1 VSFLSHGG
9 GNKDRPR
16 RSQASQSEAIIAR
29 AQMPYGGRRE
39 TGTSYA
45 ALVSGGQLFTAT
57 VVSLCIA
64 ACAHVRARSIRSRSS
79 ISDWIAAL
87 LSSKQV
93 SSQAC
98 TRARIKQ
105 HVLPPCVIN
114 GLACAFAIVWQQ
126 RPIGERKDPESFNG
140 AFRDHW
146 RIEQDNAHWPID
158 LTLPSGLAKAV
169 TPTTAFSLRS
179 AIASTST

>member
-93 SSQAC
+93 SFTGVYARADQA
-98 TRARIKQ
+98 TRPATN
-105 HVLPPCVIN
+105 IN